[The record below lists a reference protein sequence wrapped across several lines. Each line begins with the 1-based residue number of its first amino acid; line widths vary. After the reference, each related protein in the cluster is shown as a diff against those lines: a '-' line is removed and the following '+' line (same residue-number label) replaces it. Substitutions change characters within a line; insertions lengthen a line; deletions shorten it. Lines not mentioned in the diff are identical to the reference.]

1 VIDYDIVIISGSLAG
16 RYAALKASQLRAKV
30 ALVELENNFGQDIHH
45 NSHHNSHQNFNS
57 GLIYLDA
64 LSEVAKRKLQLENAS
79 DFGILFS
86 QFGDNKV
93 SDEFDKTFKAELST
107 SETPIVGVDWETAM
121 LRVFGVEL
129 QVRSHYSLEYLV
141 GQGIDVVVGVG
152 QFADQT
158 NLGFAV
164 NNRLLVGRTYLL
176 ATGSLPKVDNIEGLQ
191 KTGFLTLANIWQVL
205 SGTSLN
211 GNKIPENWVI
221 LGGIP
226 QSIQL
231 AQTLVRLGF
240 NVTLICDRELILSHV
255 DLDICQLLQA
265 QLEAEGV
272 CILTKTLVT
281 QVLQIDDKK
290 WLQAG
295 DKAIETDEIVVATG
309 QVPNIESLN
318 LAAVGVKWYQGRL
331 YVNDRLETTNSRIY
345 ACGDVIG
352 GYSLANVANYE
363 ADIAVNNAL
372 FLSKNKVDYQNVV
385 WGISTQPMFAQV
397 GLTQTQV
404 ANFYHPSQVL
414 VLRQY
419 FKSLAAAHIRDET
432 TGFCKLITLK
442 NGRILGAA
450 IIGAESREIINII
463 AVAINRKIKIQQLAS
478 LCLSYPSFT
487 SILDAIARDWQLQRL
502 NDNFPCQE
510 FLDDF
515 FQIRRNWN
523 M

>member
-1 VIDYDIVIISGSLAG
+1 MIDYDIVIIGGSLAG

-30 ALVELENNFGQDIHH
+30 VLVELENNL
-45 NSHHNSHQNFNS
+45 SQNFSS
-57 GLIYLDA
+57 GLVYLDA
-64 LSEVAKRKLQLENAS
+64 LSEIAKRKLQLENAS
-79 DFGILFS
+79 DFGVLFS
-86 QFGDNKV
+86 QLSGEKENEDFKK
-93 SDEFDKTFKAELST
+93 DKTEVF
-107 SETPIVGVDWETAM
+107 TPAIGVDWETAM

-129 QVRSHYSLEYLV
+129 QVRSHYSLKYLV

-158 NLGFAV
+158 NLSFV
-164 NNRLLVGRTYLL
+164 INNRLLVGRTYLL
-176 ATGSLPKVDNIEGLQ
+176 ATGSFPKVDNIEGLQ

-205 SGTSLN
+205 IDASLN
-211 GNKIPENWVI
+211 GNKLPENWVI

-231 AQTLVRLGF
+231 AQTLVRVGC
-240 NVTLICDRELILSHV
+240 NVTLICDRKLILSPI
-255 DLDICQLLQA
+255 DPDISQLLQA

-272 CILTKTLVT
+272 RVFTKTSVT
-281 QVLQIDDKK
+281 QVLQIDEKK

-331 YVNDRLETTNSRIY
+331 YVNERLQTTNSRIY

-352 GYSLANVANYE
+352 GYPLANVANYE

-372 FLSKNKVDYQNVV
+372 FFSTNKVDYQNVV
-385 WGISTQPMFAQV
+385 WGISTQPMFSQV
-397 GLTQTQV
+397 GLTQTQ
-404 ANFYHPSQVL
+404 AQNLYHPSEVL
-414 VLRQY
+414 VLREY
-419 FKSLAAAHIRDET
+419 FKSLAAAHIRDEI
-432 TGFCKLITLK
+432 TGVCKLIVLK

-463 AVAINRKIKIQQLAS
+463 ALAINRKIKIQQLAS

-487 SILDAIARDWQLQRL
+487 SILDAIARDWQLQRI
-502 NDNFPCQE
+502 NHNFTCQE
-510 FLDDF
+510 LLDDF

-523 M
+523 I

>member
-1 VIDYDIVIISGSLAG
+1 VIDYDIVIIGGSLEG

-30 ALVELENNFGQDIHH
+30 VLVELTNNLGQ
-45 NSHHNSHQNFNS
+45 NSYQNFSS
-57 GLIYLDA
+57 GLVYLDA
-64 LSEVAKRKLQLENAS
+64 LSEIAKRKLQLENAS
-79 DFGILFS
+79 DFGVLFS
-86 QFGDNKV
+86 HFGDDKE
-93 SDEFDKTFKAELST
+93 SQDFDQTFKTELSIAK
-107 SETPIVGVDWETAM
+107 TPIAGMDWETAM

-152 QFADQT
+152 KFADQK
-158 NLGFAV
+158 NLGFV
-164 NNRLLVGRTYLL
+164 INNRLLVGRTYLL

-205 SGTSLN
+205 NSTSLN

-255 DLDICQLLQA
+255 DLDICQLIQA

-272 CILTKTLVT
+272 RVFTQTLVT
-281 QVLQIDDKK
+281 QVLQIDHKK

-295 DKAIETDEIVVATG
+295 DNAIETDEIVVATG

-318 LAAVGVKWYQGRL
+318 LAAVGVKWYESRL
-331 YVNDRLETTNSRIY
+331 YVNERLQTTNSRIY

-352 GYSLANVANYE
+352 GYPLANVANYE

-372 FLSKNKVDYQNVV
+372 FFSTNKVDYQNVV

-397 GLTQTQV
+397 GLTKIQAQ
-404 ANFYHPSQVL
+404 NLYDSRQVL

-463 AVAINRKIKIQQLAS
+463 ALAMNRKIKIQQLAS

-502 NDNFPCQE
+502 NDNFAYQE

>member
-1 VIDYDIVIISGSLAG
+1 MIDYDIVIIGGSLAG

-30 ALVELENNFGQDIHH
+30 ALIEPEDNL
-45 NSHHNSHQNFNS
+45 SQNFNS

-79 DFGILFS
+79 DFGVLLS
-86 QFGDNKV
+86 QFDGEKENE
-93 SDEFDKTFKAELST
+93 EFDKISKTEVSITKI
-107 SETPIVGVDWETAM
+107 PIPSLDWETAM

-141 GQGIDVVVGVG
+141 GQGIDVVLGVG
-152 QFADQT
+152 QFQKQT
-158 NLGFAV
+158 NLGFAI
-164 NNRLLVGRTYLL
+164 NNRLLLGRTYLL
-176 ATGSLPKVDNIEGLQ
+176 ATGSLPKIDNIEGLQ
-191 KTGFLTLANIWQVL
+191 NTRFLTLANIWQVL
-205 SGTSLN
+205 SSASLH
-211 GNKIPENWVI
+211 GNKLPENWVI

-231 AQTLVRLGF
+231 AQTLVRLGC
-240 NVTLICDRELILSHV
+240 NVTLICDRELIISHV

-272 CILTKTLVT
+272 RVLTKTLVT

-318 LAAVGVKWYQGRL
+318 LAAVGVKWYQSRL
-331 YVNDRLETTNSRIY
+331 YVNQRLQTTNSRIY

-352 GYSLANVANYE
+352 GYPLANVANYE

-372 FLSKNKVDYQNVV
+372 FFSTNKVDYQNVV

-397 GLTQTQV
+397 GLTQAQV
-404 ANFYHPSQVL
+404 QSLYHPSEVL

-419 FKSLAAAHIRDET
+419 FKSLTAAQIRDEN
-432 TGFCKLITLK
+432 TGICKLIVLK

-450 IIGAESREIINII
+450 IIGAEAREIINTI
-463 AVAINRKIKIQQLAS
+463 ALAINQKIKIQQLAS
-478 LCLSYPSFT
+478 LCMSYPSFAN
-487 SILDAIARDWQLQRL
+487 ILDAIARDWQLQRI
-502 NDNFPCQE
+502 NHNFTCQE

-523 M
+523 I